1 MEVRNNIDDN
11 DICQLA
17 EDRYSKRYQQY
28 IDITDISELQ
38 KSTLYRYLQRQYRL
52 IPSLVCII
60 HAGMWLGFRFES

>member
-17 EDRYSKRYQQY
+17 EDRYSKRYQRY

-38 KSTLYRYLQRQYRL
+38 KSTLYR
-52 IPSLVCII
+52 
-60 HAGMWLGFRFES
+60 